1 MSGLQLVD
9 ETALYRIHNS
19 LAESRVVRNSYG
31 ALWFNTLM
39 FFGVIGFV
47 VFFLVTQYHSS
58 KEVLQPVNIPKT
70 ELAWNNPT
78 QSIRNA
84 IDG

>member
-9 ETALYRIHNS
+9 ETMLYRIHNN
-19 LAESRVVRNSYG
+19 LAETRVVRNSYG

-39 FFGVIGFV
+39 FLGVVGFV

-70 ELAWNNPT
+70 DLAWNNPV
-78 QSIRNA
+78 RNA